1 MSAKKAKELETI
13 PDKEPD
19 KEPEKAPE
27 KETKKQDKKPAKEKL
42 SAENLFIDS
51 CKSWVKCE
59 KPMKE
64 AAPPNGDEDDLS
76 ETISDSF
83 SAVWLSMEV
92 GRRENSTGMFVQAIG
107 REPTETEILTGE
119 IQNET

>member
-1 MSAKKAKELETI
+1 MSAKKVKELETI

-19 KEPEKAPE
+19 KE
-27 KETKKQDKKPAKEKL
+27 TKKQDKKPAKKKINV
-42 SAENLFIDS
+42 ENLFIDS

-76 ETISDSF
+76 GTISDSF

-92 GRRENSTGMFVQAIG
+92 GRRENSIGMFVQAIG